1 LLVAGLSVA
10 AAIGFAFLVR
20 LPLPFDGFAAVVAAG
35 LAGGLT
41 LALGLLAPASW
52 IWTDTE
58 RLRHAFRVMHNI
70 SDIRTNLV
78 LEAITLAHR
87 RAQAMRSAASSFS
100 EPLKTRTL
108 TLADRMDAIAHEIF
122 YDPKALSVH
131 RESLIRSELIEDAVV
146 THSSLRRRSK
156 AESNAEQIA
165 ESRVKITAA
174 LDALEAAFD
183 KNEARMAD
191 KLLQQVDVSSA
202 TAELLLRRRAT

>member
-1 LLVAGLSVA
+1 MVAGLA
-10 AAIGFAFLVR
+10 LTLATAFAFLIR
-20 LPLPFDGFAAVVAAG
+20 LPLPFDGFAALVAAG
-35 LAGGLT
+35 LAGGGT

-58 RLRHAFRVMHNI
+58 RLRHAFRVRHNI
-70 SDIRTNLV
+70 SDLRTNLV
-78 LEAITLAHR
+78 FEAITLAHR
-87 RAQAMRSAASSFS
+87 RAQAMRSAADRFS

-122 YDPKALSVH
+122 YDPQALSVH

-146 THSSLRRRSK
+146 THSSLRLRSK
-156 AESNAEQIA
+156 ADANAEQIGA
-165 ESRVKITAA
+165 SRVKITAA

-183 KNEARMAD
+183 KNETRMAD

-202 TAELLLRRRAT
+202 TAELLLRRRVT